1 MRNANAL
8 TQALVAPPGRLSTPK
23 VGVGMPKPLPSTIP
37 FGNLQPSITTR
48 SQYTGGRVPGSSMNL
63 VHPPTPQT
71 FQAPT
76 YTAPTMTGVAPH
88 LAPIVQALMAT
99 GTTPTGPTG
108 ATAPR
113 LPIPSGS
120 APPPTLG
127 PYQPQ
132 GVQAPRPPSPTG
144 GAVPSVG
151 GVRQIPL
158 LGSVLAGL
166 AQQGRKATSFQIGRV
181 E

>member
-1 MRNANAL
+1 MRNAL
-8 TQALVAPPGRLSTPK
+8 TQALVAPPDRLSTPK
-23 VGVGMPKPLPSTIP
+23 VGVGMPKPLAPQIP
-37 FGNLQPSITTR
+37 FGNLNPSITTR
-48 SQYTGGRVPGSSMNL
+48 SQYTGGRVPGSAMNL
-63 VHPPTPQT
+63 VHPDTPQT

-76 YTAPTMTGVAPH
+76 YAPTTMAGGVAPH

-166 AQQGRKATSFQIGRV
+166 AQQGRKATSFQLSRV